1 MIEPL
6 SILTQIVKE
15 GDGKIVLLI
24 LDGLGGLPFKG
35 KTALEL
41 ARTPNL
47 DKLAKL
53 NSAGLLD
60 PIFPGIT
67 PGSGPAHL
75 SLFGYDPIKY
85 QIGRGILEALGVGME
100 VKEGDL
106 TSRGNFCIIK
116 NNIVTDRRA
125 GRIPTKVNRKLVTK
139 LSKEIKK
146 IDGIKIYFKSGEE
159 HRFVIKLSGKDLSEE
174 ITDTDPHVAG
184 EKLLKSKPKI
194 SDDRAKRTAEIIN
207 KVTLEAGKVLS
218 KIDEPPNGVIL
229 RGISGA
235 PKIPQFPEIYKLKAL
250 SIATYPMYLGLT
262 KLIGMDVKYGLKTIE
277 DEIEFFKDKY
287 NKYDYF
293 YIHIKK
299 VDSYG
304 EDGNFEK
311 KIAEIEHVD
320 RIIPKIM
327 DLSPSVLAVTGDH
340 STPCTYKAHSWHPV
354 PVMIVSKWSRISN
367 ISAFNESEC
376 AKGDIGRI
384 PTLYLTSLLLA
395 HSQRLDKF
403 GA

>member
-1 MIEPL
+1 MIDPL
-6 SILTQIVKE
+6 TILPDIVKE
-15 GDGKIVLLI
+15 SEGKIVLLI
-24 LDGLGGLPFKG
+24 LDGVGGLPFKG
-35 KTALEL
+35 KTALEV

-100 VKEGDL
+100 VSLGDL
-106 TSRGNFCIIK
+106 TSRGNFCIVK
-116 NNIVTDRRA
+116 DGIVTDRRA
-125 GRIPTKVNRKLVTK
+125 SRIPTEVNKKLVEQLNK
-139 LSKEIKK
+139 KIKE
-146 IDGIKIYFKSGEE
+146 IDGIKVSFMSGEE
-159 HRFVIKLSGKDLSEE
+159 HRFVIRLRGDDLSEE
-174 ITDTDPHVAG
+174 VTDTDPHVAG
-184 EKLLKSKPKI
+184 EKLLESKPRT
-194 SDDRAKRTAEIIN
+194 SDDKAIRTANIIN
-207 KVTLEAGKVLS
+207 KVTEKARNVL
-218 KIDEPPNGVIL
+218 KDIDQPPNGIIL

-235 PKIPQFPEIYKLKAL
+235 PKIPQFPEIYKLKSM

-277 DEIEFFKDKY
+277 DEIKFFEKSY
-287 NKYDYF
+287 NDYDYF

-311 KIAEIEHVD
+311 KVEKIEEVD
-320 RIIPKIM
+320 KIIPRIM
-327 DLSPSVLAVTGDH
+327 DLSPAVLAVTGDH
-340 STPCTYKAHSWHPV
+340 STPATYKAHSWHPV
-354 PVMIVSKWSRISN
+354 PVLIVSKWTRISN

-376 AKGDIGRI
+376 AKGDMGRI
-384 PTLYLTSLLLA
+384 PALYLTSLLLA
-395 HSQRLDKF
+395 HSQKLDKF

>member
-1 MIEPL
+1 MIDPL

-15 GDGKIVLLI
+15 GEGKIVLLI

-100 VKEGDL
+100 VKEGNL

-116 NNIVTDRRA
+116 NDIVTDRRA

-139 LSKEIKK
+139 LNKEIKK

-184 EKLLKSKPKI
+184 EKLLKSKPKT

-218 KIDEPPNGVIL
+218 KIDEPPNGIIL

-304 EDGNFEK
+304 EDGNFKK

-320 RIIPKIM
+320 RIVPKIM

-384 PTLYLTSLLLA
+384 PALYLTSLLLA

>member
-1 MIEPL
+1 MIDPL
-6 SILTQIVKE
+6 TILPHIVKE
-15 GDGKIVLLI
+15 GEGKIVLLI
-24 LDGLGGLPFKG
+24 LDGVGGLPKKG
-35 KTALEL
+35 KTALEV

-47 DKLAKL
+47 DGLANL

-100 VKEGDL
+100 VYLGDL
-106 TSRGNFCIIK
+106 TTRGNFCIVK
-116 NNIVTDRRA
+116 DGVVTDRRA
-125 GRIPTKVNRKLVTK
+125 GRIPTKVNEELVRQ
-139 LSKEIKK
+139 LNKEIKE
-146 IDGIKIYFKSGEE
+146 IDGIKISFKSGEE
-159 HRFVIKLSGKDLSEE
+159 HRFVIRLRGEGLSEE
-174 ITDTDPHVAG
+174 VTDTDPHVAG
-184 EKLLKSKPKI
+184 EKLLRSEPKKTDE
-194 SDDRAKRTAEIIN
+194 SSKRTANIIN
-207 KVTLEAGKVLS
+207 KVTEEVS
-218 KIDEPPNGVIL
+218 KILGKIDHLPNGIIL
-229 RGISGA
+229 RGISGC
-235 PKIPQFPEIYKLKAL
+235 PKIPQFPEIYKLKAK
-250 SIATYPMYLGLT
+250 SIATYPMYMGLT
-262 KLIGMDVKYGLKTIE
+262 ELIGMDVKYGLKTLE
-277 DEIEFFKDKY
+277 DEIKFFEESY
-287 NKYDYF
+287 NDYDYF

-311 KIAEIEHVD
+311 KVEKIEEVD
-320 RIIPKIM
+320 KIIPRIM
-327 DLSPSVLAVTGDH
+327 ELSPAVIAVTGDH
-340 STPCTYKAHSWHPV
+340 STPATYKAHSWHPV
-354 PVMIVSKWSRISN
+354 PVMIVSKWTRISN

-395 HSQRLDKF
+395 HSERLDKF

>member
-1 MIEPL
+1 MIDPL
-6 SILTQIVKE
+6 SILSQIVKE

-47 DKLAKL
+47 DKLVKL

-106 TSRGNFCIIK
+106 TSRGNFCIIE
-116 NNIVTDRRA
+116 NNVVTDRRA
-125 GRIPTKVNRKLVTK
+125 GRISTKVNRKLVTK
-139 LSKEIKK
+139 LNKEIKK
-146 IDGIKIYFKSGEE
+146 IDGIKIDFKSGEE

-184 EKLLKSKPKI
+184 EKLLKSKPKT
-194 SDDRAKRTAEIIN
+194 SDNRAKRTAEIIN
-207 KVTLEAGKVLS
+207 KVTLEAGKILS
-218 KIDEPPNGVIL
+218 KIGEPPNGIIL

-287 NKYDYF
+287 NEYDYF

-304 EDGNFEK
+304 EDGNLEK
-311 KIAEIEHVD
+311 RVEEIEHVD
-320 RIIPKIM
+320 KVVPKIM
-327 DLSPSVLAVTGDH
+327 ELSPSVFAVTGDH
-340 STPCTYKAHSWHPV
+340 STPSTFKAHSWHPV
-354 PVMIVSKWSRISN
+354 PVMIVSKWTRISN

-384 PTLYLTSLLLA
+384 PALYLTSLLLA

>member
-6 SILTQIVKE
+6 SILSQIVKE

-277 DEIEFFKDKY
+277 DEIEFFKNKY

>member
-1 MIEPL
+1 MIDPL

-15 GDGKIVLLI
+15 GEGKIVLLI

-116 NNIVTDRRA
+116 NDIVTDRRA

-139 LSKEIKK
+139 LNKEIKK

-184 EKLLKSKPKI
+184 EKLLKSKPKT

-320 RIIPKIM
+320 RIVPKIM

-384 PTLYLTSLLLA
+384 PALYLTSLLLA